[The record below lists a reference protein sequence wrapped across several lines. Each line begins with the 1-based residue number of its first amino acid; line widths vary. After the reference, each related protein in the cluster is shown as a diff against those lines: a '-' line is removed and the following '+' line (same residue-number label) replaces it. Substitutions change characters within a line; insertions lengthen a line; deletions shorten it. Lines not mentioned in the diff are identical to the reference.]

1 MLFAIASL
9 VKSERTGRENGMA
22 LQNIERA
29 TKTPI
34 GDSDAGEFEAGLVKL
49 MPFLRAFAK
58 TLSREREAA
67 EDLAQEALAKA
78 WRSRGSFT
86 AGSNL
91 KAWLFTILR
100 NEFYSQ
106 QRRAWRQMPWDEES
120 MEGKAA
126 PSGEQQWALELAD
139 TAAAMHGLPA
149 AQRDALT
156 LVGIGGSSY
165 DEAAL
170 LSRTAVGTVKSRVA
184 RARRLLGQI
193 CDNQTPLTPKWRRT
207 NGSALVGLLAEVRH
221 LIRMETSDAVAGPL
235 C

>member
-1 MLFAIASL
+1 M
-9 VKSERTGRENGMA
+9 V
-22 LQNIERA
+22 LQNIEGA

-34 GDSDAGEFEAGLVKL
+34 GDLDATEFEAGLVKL
-49 MPFLRAFAK
+49 MPFLRAFAR

-67 EDLAQEALAKA
+67 EDLAQETLSKA

-106 QRRAWRQMPWDEES
+106 QRRAWRQMPWDDGF

-126 PSGEQQWALELAD
+126 SCGEQQWALELSD
-139 TAAAMHGLPA
+139 TACAMHGLPDV
-149 AQRDALT
+149 QREALI
-156 LVGIGGSSY
+156 LVGIGGFSY

-170 LSRTAVGTVKSRVA
+170 LSSTAVGTVKSRVA
-184 RARRLLGQI
+184 RARGSLKEI
-193 CDNQTPLTPKWRRT
+193 CDSQTPLARKSRRA
-207 NGSALVGLLAEVRH
+207 NGGVLTDLLAEVRH
-221 LIRMETSDAVAGPL
+221 LTRVDTLAPVAGPL

>member
-1 MLFAIASL
+1 
-9 VKSERTGRENGMA
+9 MA
-22 LQNIERA
+22 VQDIKPT

-34 GDSDAGEFEAGLVKL
+34 GDLDAADFETNLLKL

-106 QRRAWRQMPWDEES
+106 QRRAWRQLPWDDGF

-126 PSGEQQWALELAD
+126 SSGEQQWALELSD

-149 AQRDALT
+149 GQREALT
-156 LVGIGGSSY
+156 LVGIGGFSY
-165 DEAAL
+165 AEAAL

-184 RARRLLGQI
+184 RARLSLGQI
-193 CDNQTPLTPKWRRT
+193 CDSQIRLTPKSRCD
-207 NGSALVGLLAEVRH
+207 NGRALADLLAQVRH
-221 LIRMETSDAVAGPL
+221 LIRIETLTTVAGHAP